1 MEDGRL
7 QDQSLRDIYQTILD
21 NFVESSNII
30 LDTEKDRT
38 LRANSLMD
46 TIIDII
52 QNILNI
58 DEKFNNQ
65 DPLYVIGS
73 RKGERSFND
82 SKDVFGNY
90 KTYLRQYTDYIPT
103 NAQSLTVIKSFTE
116 NTTLRDKI
124 IKSLIFSYL
133 LENPN
138 VFNLEKLQYEGRY
151 VASLDEAIFSQENL
165 RPRDAIKEE
174 PGIRDLFTNSQL
186 IQDNIIEL
194 NKLIERINLEL
205 YNNLASGYRFNE
217 RRVNERYTTV
227 EDLENDLIRLS
238 SNDTKMISDKF
249 DLIINDFKDGDS
261 ANHYE
266 TVRNYFKLG
275 IYPLKKVNISDQ
287 NKPTKNANLITGTQN
302 VYKVENTQNPLKISS
317 FVNNDLGDYVVNG
330 KKINIKLVGLNYIVK
345 EGTKTK
351 TFKNL
356 SYAKQFIYNGG
367 FDMYNNNKSK
377 FISNMSKDFNNK
389 KPSLKLSYSSNIF

>member
-1 MEDGRL
+1 MV
-7 QDQSLRDIYQTILD
+7 LRDFYENILD
-21 NFVESSNII
+21 NFTESSNII
-30 LDTEKDRT
+30 LDTESDQT
-38 LRANSLMD
+38 IRAIKLMD
-46 TIIDII
+46 NIIDVIE
-52 QNILNI
+52 NILNI
-58 DEKFNNQ
+58 QEGGFDRTNNAF
-65 DPLYVIGS
+65 VIGS
-73 RKGERSFND
+73 RKGVRSYN
-82 SKDVFGNY
+82 SKLDVFANY
-90 KTYLRQYTDYIPT
+90 KRYLRQYTDLIPLK
-103 NAQSLTVIKSFTE
+103 AQSATVVRQFTS
-116 NTTLRDKI
+116 NTDLRDKT

-133 LENPN
+133 LQNPD
-138 VFNLEKLQYEGRY
+138 VFNLEDLQIEGRE
-151 VASLDEAIFSQENL
+151 VRSLDEAISVEENTG
-165 RPRDAIKEE
+165 PAEIKEE
-174 PGIRDLFTNSQL
+174 PGMRDLFTNSEL
-186 IQDNIIEL
+186 VQDNITEL

-205 YNNLASGYRFNE
+205 YNNLSSGYRFNE

-249 DLIINDFKDGDS
+249 DLIINDFKDGDP

-317 FVNNDLGDYVVNG
+317 FVNNDLGDYIVNG

-389 KPSLKLSYSSNIF
+389 KPLLKLSYSSNIF

>member
-1 MEDGRL
+1 MV
-7 QDQSLRDIYQTILD
+7 LRDFYDRIL
-21 NFVESSNII
+21 NRFEELKVQNYNRSF
-30 LDTEKDRT
+30 DTY
-38 LRANSLMD
+38 
-46 TIIDII
+46 IDA
-52 QNILNI
+52 NILMSHLVKSVEEILSITRFVPPEIIRN
-58 DEKFNNQ
+58 EKPVTFTKR
-65 DPLYVIGS
+65 Y
-73 RKGERSFND
+73 FTH
-82 SKDVFGNY
+82 Y
-90 KTYLRQYTDYIPT
+90 KRFLNQYTDLIPLM
-103 NAQSLTVIKSFTE
+103 AQSATVVRQLTST
-116 NTTLRDKI
+116 NTDLRDKI
-124 IKSLIFSYL
+124 IKSLIFGYL
-133 LENPN
+133 LENPE
-138 VFNLEKLQYEGRY
+138 VFNLENLQIEGRE
-151 VASLDEAIFSQENL
+151 VRSLDEAISVEENTG
-165 RPRDAIKEE
+165 PAEIKEE
-174 PGIRDLFTNSQL
+174 PGMRDLFTNSEL
-186 IQDNIIEL
+186 VQDNITEL

-205 YNNLASGYRFNE
+205 YNNLSSGYRFNE

-249 DLIINDFKDGDS
+249 DLIINDFKDGDP

-317 FVNNDLGDYVVNG
+317 FVNNDLGDYIVNG

-389 KPSLKLSYSSNIF
+389 KPLLKLSYSSNIF